1 MKAALSLLITAAA
14 FSSSMAFADSK
25 DLTIGSDAPAMQVK
39 SWYKGKP
46 VSAFD
51 KSKTYVVEFW
61 ATWCGPCK
69 QSIPHLTEMA
79 KKNKDIT
86 FVGVSIWEE
95 DKADNIKNFVKE
107 MGDKM
112 DYNVGYSGNKEGM
125 AQSWMQAAGQNGIPT
140 AFVVKG
146 GKIQWIGHPMELEA
160 PLDEIKS
167 GKYDVAAAKAK
178 LDKSVAEA
186 KAQQA
191 AFAKLSLAQKLYKE
205 GKKAEANTTLDEA
218 SKANPQVASQA
229 KLMRLGWM
237 AKDDIAGWRKSINEL
252 SSSKNSDEVQT
263 VGAFAMSQL
272 SKDGDKA
279 LGKEAIETVL
289 KATNESDF
297 LTLYYGGMFYKET
310 KDKDDALRLLKKALE
325 LLPKTQYNNP
335 QIKEMF
341 EKEVKELTSSK

>member
-25 DLTIGSDAPAMQVK
+25 DITLGSDAPAMQVK
-39 SWYKGKP
+39 SWYKGSP
-46 VSAFD
+46 VTSFD
-51 KSKTYVVEFW
+51 KNKTYVVEFW

-79 KKNKDIT
+79 KKNKDVT
-86 FVGVSIWEE
+86 FVGVSIWE
-95 DKADNIKNFVKE
+95 DDNGSNIKDFVKE

-125 AQSWMQAAGQNGIPT
+125 SQSWMMAAGQNGIPT
-140 AFVVKG
+140 AFVIKS
-146 GKIQWIGHPMELEA
+146 GKVQWIGHPMELEA
-160 PLDEIKS
+160 PLESIQS
-167 GKYDVAAAKAK
+167 GKYDINAEKAK
-178 LDKSVAEA
+178 FDKQAAEA
-186 KAQQA
+186 KVQQA
-191 AFAKLSLAQKLYKE
+191 AFAKVGEAQKLYKS
-205 GKKAEANTTLDEA
+205 GKKAEAQTLLDEA
-218 SKANPQVASQA
+218 AKANPQVAMQA
-229 KLMRLGWM
+229 KMIRLGWLG
-237 AKDDIAGWRKSINEL
+237 KDDVNAWRKSIGEL
-252 SSSKNSDEVQT
+252 AASKSNDDVQI

-279 LGKEAIETVL
+279 LGKEAIETAL

-310 KDKDDALRLLKKALE
+310 KDKTNSLRLLKKALDI
-325 LLPKTQYNNP
+325 LPKTQYNNP

-341 EKEVKELTSSK
+341 EKEIKAQS